1 MLLNFV
7 DMINLN
13 ISYLYMLNIFDCT
26 DGVDG
31 ADGVAGNAD
40 GADGGHATCKI
51 DDTSLPIFGW
61 VIFIVLLIILTFV
74 LFILGCWLI
83 KTGVARN
90 STSRIIF
97 GIIFAGLIGIIY
109 YFILNNRKNNQIKTK
124 QNTISKDIE
133 KIVKIK

>member
-1 MLLNFV
+1 MNLKYFLF
-7 DMINLN
+7 IN
-13 ISYLYMLNIFDCT
+13 CT
-26 DGVDG
+26 DG
-31 ADGVAGNAD
+31 ADGAR
-40 GADGGHATCKI
+40 GADGKNGGVGGTGGTGGDGNCEIANI
-51 DDTSLPIFGW
+51 NLPIFGW

-109 YFILNNRKNNQIKTK
+109 YFILNNKKNNPIKTK